1 MRRIV
6 VIVPLFVLLAGCSAG
21 GESDASSATMSKT
34 DSAKRAPAAGLPGE
48 AAAANAAVDRAA
60 KPVAVPRSLIRTAAL
75 EVRVDDV
82 KKSAASASQLVTDA
96 GGEVSDE
103 QLDLQSAHPTASLTL
118 HVPPAR
124 LVPTLSR
131 LSDLGKEQS
140 RQLGTEDVTDQVV
153 DLDSRLATQSSSVV
167 RVRALM
173 DRASSLTDVVRIEAE
188 LSRREAD
195 LESLQARVR
204 ALSGQVAM
212 SEITLQLTTAAATKP
227 KIATTV
233 GFSSGLH
240 GGWRTFTAAA
250 RVSAATFGALLPF
263 LPLLAAAL
271 WGAWWWR
278 RRVSAA

>member
-6 VIVPLFVLLAGCSAG
+6 VVVPVLVLLAGCSAG
-21 GESDASSATMSKT
+21 GESGASSSAAMSKS
-34 DSAKRAPAAGLPGE
+34 DGAKRAPVAGLP
-48 AAAANAAVDRAA
+48 AAAHAAVDTAA
-60 KPVAVPRSLIRTAAL
+60 KPVAVPRSLVRTGAL
-75 EVRVDDV
+75 EVRVADV
-82 KKSAASASQLVTDA
+82 KTSAAAAEQLVADA
-96 GGEVSDE
+96 GGEVVDE
-103 QLDLQSAHPTASLTL
+103 QLDLHSAHPTASLTL
-118 HVPPAR
+118 HVPPPRLAR
-124 LVPTLSR
+124 TLSR

-173 DRASSLTDVVRIEAE
+173 DRAHSLTDVVRIESE

-212 SEITLQLTTAAATKP
+212 SEITLQLTTQNAKP

-240 GGWRTFTAAA
+240 GGWRTFTATA

-263 LPLLAAAL
+263 LPLVFAAL